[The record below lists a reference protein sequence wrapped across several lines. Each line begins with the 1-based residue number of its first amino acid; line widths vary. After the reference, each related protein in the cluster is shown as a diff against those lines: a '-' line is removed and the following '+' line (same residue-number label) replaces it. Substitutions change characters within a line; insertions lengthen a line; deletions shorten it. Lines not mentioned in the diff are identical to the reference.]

1 MVKDLTE
8 KMGQNEKY
16 KSLMMI
22 SNHTTQ
28 NQANYLIYMNI
39 VISHVRN
46 EISINLNIL
55 SYLSRETYKN

>member
-1 MVKDLTE
+1 M
-8 KMGQNEKY
+8 N
-16 KSLMMI
+16 
-22 SNHTTQ
+22 SNLTTQ
-28 NQANYLIYMNI
+28 NQANYLIYMNF